1 MNYQMK
7 KVVFAILAL
16 FLSCS
21 FLTNAVYAD
30 EEDTLDLNTE
40 EVKNKKEDYSSL
52 TDINGLNIFTN
63 DMGSLLKEKEKSKSL
78 ENIKTKEVLFTND
91 FQTKSEKKSSKNSL
105 FNKIVVFDKTAT
117 NEKTSFS
124 ITPLLILGTVLFS
137 IVAFALTRKYYRRRE
152 SIQSEDNNY
161 IY

>member
-7 KVVFAILAL
+7 KVVFAMLAL

-21 FLTNAVYAD
+21 FVTNAVYAD

-52 TDINGLNIFTN
+52 TDINGLNIFTI
-63 DMGSLLKEKEKSKSL
+63 DMGSLLKEKEESKSL

-124 ITPLLILGTVLFS
+124 ITPLLIIGTVLFS
-137 IVAFALTRKYYRRRE
+137 IVAFALTRKYYSRRE

>member
-16 FLSCS
+16 FLTCS
-21 FLTNAVYAD
+21 FVTNAVYAD

-63 DMGSLLKEKEKSKSL
+63 DMDSLLKEKEESKSL

-124 ITPLLILGTVLFS
+124 ITPLLIIGTVLFS
-137 IVAFALTRKYYRRRE
+137 IVAFALTRKYYSRRE

>member
-1 MNYQMK
+1 MK
-7 KVVFAILAL
+7 KVVFAMLAL

-21 FLTNAVYAD
+21 FVTNAVYAD

-52 TDINGLNIFTN
+52 TDINGLNIFTI
-63 DMGSLLKEKEKSKSL
+63 DMGSLLKEKEESKSL

-124 ITPLLILGTVLFS
+124 ITPLLIIGTVLFS
-137 IVAFALTRKYYRRRE
+137 IVAFALTRKYYSRRE

>member
-1 MNYQMK
+1 MK
-7 KVVFAILAL
+7 KVVFAMLAL

-21 FLTNAVYAD
+21 FVTNAVYAD

-63 DMGSLLKEKEKSKSL
+63 DMGSLLKEKEESKSL

-91 FQTKSEKKSSKNSL
+91 FQTKSEKNLPKIVCLIKSL
-105 FNKIVVFDKTAT
+105 FLIKLQLMKRQVF
-117 NEKTSFS
+117 
-124 ITPLLILGTVLFS
+124 
-137 IVAFALTRKYYRRRE
+137 
-152 SIQSEDNNY
+152 Q
-161 IY
+161 

>member
-7 KVVFAILAL
+7 KVVFAMLAL

-21 FLTNAVYAD
+21 FVTNAVYAD

-63 DMGSLLKEKEKSKSL
+63 DMGSLLKEKEESKSL

-91 FQTKSEKKSSKNSL
+91 FQTKSEKKSSKNTL

-124 ITPLLILGTVLFS
+124 ITPLLIIGTVLFS
-137 IVAFALTRKYYRRRE
+137 IVAFALTRKYYSRRE

>member
-63 DMGSLLKEKEKSKSL
+63 DMGSLLKEKEESKSL